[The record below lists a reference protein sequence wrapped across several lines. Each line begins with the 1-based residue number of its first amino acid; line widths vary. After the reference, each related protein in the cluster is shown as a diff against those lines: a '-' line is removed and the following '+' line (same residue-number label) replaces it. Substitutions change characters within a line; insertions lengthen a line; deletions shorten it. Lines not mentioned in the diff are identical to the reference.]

1 MRATWRRPRATSPR
15 TRTRTRATARRPHPH
30 PHPHP
35 HLHPR
40 SVQGS
45 VRLHRLEHRRRAR
58 QTAVMTMAHHCMRQH
73 RRGQGGGP
81 SRQPRGPHS
90 ASQQPSQR
98 PCRSVSDGSDLY
110 TLHEYESCVCVC
122 VCVLLYEICT
132 LRSGWGLLGS
142 SSQPIFGRFLH
153 FGAKNAK
160 FSSRG
165 SAPHPAGAASPRPQ
179 AGAPP
184 QTPS

>member
-15 TRTRTRATARRPHPH
+15 TRTRTRATARRPHP
-30 PHPHP
+30 PPPPHP

-45 VRLHRLEHRRRAR
+45 VRLHRLEHR

-122 VCVLLYEICT
+122 VCVCVCTIVRDLYT
-132 LRSGWGLLGS
+132 LRSCLGALGQQLTAYFWS
-142 SSQPIFGRFLH
+142 V